1 MKLLRTIRQN
11 LIMKNQNGNYY
22 KYAVGEIILVVL
34 GILIALSI
42 NNWNEN
48 RKNKKKELVL
58 INNIIE
64 DLGLDLI
71 HINKS
76 LNEVVNQKELVD
88 DLIEKIIDNKKKLD
102 YEKIGLL
109 RFSSD
114 FRPISQRNHSESIS
128 NLNDDFIRDIL
139 QKYFL
144 KEDQVLDIFLEYV
157 DIIHNKIRPYL
168 SETGMHNLHSLYD
181 NKTNEKLHV
190 PLHPKILEKQLSVL
204 KFQQLLYERRLK
216 TDSFEKLLREL
227 RLRNEELVIKLKN
240 EIDRFK

>member
-102 YEKIGLL
+102 YEKISLL

-168 SETGMHNLHSLYD
+168 SETGMHNLQSLYD